1 MKKIDKL
8 PHGALW
14 IGRPSLIL
22 SYSKL
27 IWAFVATLLLIWYE
41 FNFDKTHIYIYYLY
55 FIIAGYSFI
64 AWGIK
69 VLQLKTTVYTLK
81 KDRLLIKRGILRRI
95 TDELELF
102 RVRDF
107 QLDEPIALRL
117 FSLGNLV
124 LVTSDRTT
132 PYLRLDAIPE
142 LSKLHEYLRNLVRE
156 CWDDRGVREID
167 AG

>member
-1 MKKIDKL
+1 MKKVRKL
-8 PHGALW
+8 PQDVLW
-14 IGRPSLIL
+14 MGKPSLIL
-22 SYSKL
+22 AYPKL
-27 IWAFVATLLLIWYE
+27 IWVFVTTLLLIWYE
-41 FNFDKTHIYIYYLY
+41 LSYDKTHIYTYYLY
-55 FIIAGYSFI
+55 FLVAGYSFI
-64 AWGIK
+64 VWGVK

-81 KDRLLIKRGILRRI
+81 RDRLLIKRGILRRV

-107 QLDEPIALRL
+107 QLDEPIALRI

>member
-1 MKKIDKL
+1 MGK
-8 PHGALW
+8 
-14 IGRPSLIL
+14 PSLVL
-22 SYSKL
+22 AYPKL
-27 IWAFVATLLLIWYE
+27 IWLFVSTILLIWYE
-41 FNFDKTHIYIYYLY
+41 LSFDKTHTYIYYLY
-55 FIIAGYSFI
+55 LLIAGYSFL

-69 VLQLKTTVYTLK
+69 ALQLKATVYTLK
-81 KDRLLIKRGILRRI
+81 KDRLLVKRGILRRV

-132 PYLRLDAIPE
+132 PFIRLDAIPE
-142 LSKLHEYLRNLVRE
+142 LSKLHEYLRNLVRS
-156 CWDDRGVREID
+156 CWDERGVREID

>member
-1 MKKIDKL
+1 MKKISKL
-8 PHGALW
+8 PHGVLW
-14 IGRPSLIL
+14 VGKPSLIL
-22 SYSKL
+22 AYPKL
-27 IWAFVATLLLIWYE
+27 IWAFVATILLIWYE
-41 FNFDKTHIYIYYLY
+41 LSFDKTNIYIYYLY
-55 FIIAGYSFI
+55 FLINGYSFLT
-64 AWGIK
+64 WGVK

-81 KDRLLIKRGILRRI
+81 KDRLLIKRGILRRV

-117 FSLGNLV
+117 FSLGNIA

-132 PYLRLDAIPE
+132 PLIRLNAIPE
-142 LSKLHEYLRNLVRE
+142 INKLHEHLRNLVRS
-156 CWDDRGVREID
+156 CWDERGVREID

>member
-1 MKKIDKL
+1 MKKLSKL
-8 PHGALW
+8 PQDVLW
-14 IGRPSLIL
+14 MGKPSLVL
-22 SYSKL
+22 AYPKL
-27 IWAFVATLLLIWYE
+27 IWVFISTIFLIWYE
-41 FNFDKTHIYIYYLY
+41 LNYDKTHTYTYYLY
-55 FIIAGYSFI
+55 FLVASYSFLT
-64 AWGIK
+64 WGIK

-81 KDRLLIKRGILRRI
+81 KDRLLIKRGILRRV

-117 FSLGNLV
+117 FSLGNIA

-132 PYLRLDAIPE
+132 PLIRLNAIPE
-142 LSKLHEYLRNLVRE
+142 INKLHEHLRSLVRS
-156 CWDDRGVREID
+156 CWDERGVREID